1 MALPPLILPATGSA
15 GTIACV
21 TVSTQLVAR
30 ISVFSAKRTQMM
42 ENKFR
47 ICNDLRND
55 EVREITKRT
64 QMKGSSL
71 FSVGARDSWPSR
83 SDPVTVAVGFSP
95 RNAWICWPPTFTTVH
110 VASVVGHGF
119 CRPRSRARK
128 SVAGVSTKRT
138 QMKNCKSRHCNQLQ
152 NTAMCDSTK
161 RTQMCQNDSG
171 SLRPD
176 PTTFVPLRLETPPS
190 SRTEP
195 DTVRKPAIMWDGH
208 DRDARAFPSP

>member
-138 QMKNCKSRHCNQLQ
+138 QMNGARNAWICWPPTFTTFHVASVVGHGFCRPRSRARKSV
-152 NTAMCDSTK
+152 AGVSAK
-161 RTQMCQNDSG
+161 RTQ
-171 SLRPD
+171 
-176 PTTFVPLRLETPPS
+176 
-190 SRTEP
+190 
-195 DTVRKPAIMWDGH
+195 I
-208 DRDARAFPSP
+208 